1 VARPFALPNV
11 GDLLAEKYRVLRV
24 IADGGMGVVFEA
36 HHELLG
42 KNVALKFP
50 LPELAH
56 VPSIAERFLAEAR
69 LCARIENEHVVRVL
83 DVSKIDGLPYIV
95 MELVSG
101 MSLAS
106 QLGTPSSPAR
116 AAAFTV
122 QVLDGL
128 DAVHAL
134 GIVHRDIKPE
144 NVLIVETSR
153 GPILKLIDFGIAKDS
168 IAREAMRRL
177 THAGAML
184 GTPAYMAPEQIR
196 DPSHAGSSVDL
207 YSAGIL
213 LFEMLAGVSP
223 FRGDTVEALTT
234 QALAGQLR
242 TLTELVPATPPELA
256 AIVRR
261 ATALDVADRFAN
273 AAEFRTALLPFAANA
288 PATPLKTQLADA
300 SETQTSTRTEPGE
313 PPSMSYA
320 VAPHSATP
328 EPRRTELFTPEQF
341 SPPAPGFT
349 PAPPFAGAPYLAPA
363 PLAPNAVA
371 PGANR
376 TRAIAIAALG
386 AILLGGIALAIVAI
400 LRSHQNDTNAPA
412 EILSAPPITS
422 IAPLDTEAPPPD
434 AGRAV
439 SAKHVE
445 AHVVVAPKSAPAEAV
460 NEALAEDASRLRACN
475 TDGEARQVV
484 CEDRIA
490 DNGSVESASI
500 LSSNAS
506 ATVTS
511 CVLNE
516 CRALRFPAHEGAAE
530 VARVPVELAAAEPV
544 PFWRQNEPGQHQHRR
559 HRPFE

>member
-1 VARPFALPNV
+1 MARPFALPNV

-376 TRAIAIAALG
+376 TRATSAAPSCAGKRSARHSLSTQLVTV
-386 AILLGGIALAIVAI
+386 AEALLLRMLALST
-400 LRSHQNDTNAPA
+400 LP
-412 EILSAPPITS
+412 LSAMRSSHTTWRASPS
-422 IAPLDTEAPPPD
+422 VLQARRREA
-434 AGRAV
+434 
-439 SAKHVE
+439 S
-445 AHVVVAPKSAPAEAV
+445 
-460 NEALAEDASRLRACN
+460 
-475 TDGEARQVV
+475 
-484 CEDRIA
+484 
-490 DNGSVESASI
+490 SASAS
-500 LSSNAS
+500 LTAS
-506 ATVTS
+506 AGADFGATTTCASTCLADTARPASGGGASVS
-511 CVLNE
+511 SGAMLVIGG
-516 CRALRFPAHEGAAE
+516 ALKISAGAF
-530 VARVPVELAAAEPV
+530 VS
-544 PFWRQNEPGQHQHRR
+544 F
-559 HRPFE
+559 